1 MRNSGRQ
8 LEQLVKDIEQHLL
21 PERFNV
27 ELNDR
32 VFNEDGIQIAEF
44 DIVITGRLGSSS
56 VKWLIECRDRPSDG
70 PAPGAWVEQLLGRK
84 VRFNFDQ
91 VIAVST
97 TGFAEG
103 AKEFADRAGIILR
116 TVKKVDDIG
125 SDFRVRGM
133 VHVAV
138 LVKVLGPIHVDLRD
152 PSEPLDSCQMLSSDV
167 RIKLPSEGAYQSVQD
182 FVARRCSVNP
192 FSLSDDSKTY
202 ADFQYDGLLE
212 LLVGNKNIQI
222 KRLVTPVEYSSL
234 SYTGKMLA
242 VNVYSEADRVIGQEA
257 QFYFDLPTGSFVY
270 RVQILNEPD
279 GTGSIRFHIPENVPV
294 GNEVNRLHML
304 AQKK

>member
-8 LEQLVKDIEQHLL
+8 LEQLIKDIEQHLL

-84 VRFNFDQ
+84 MRFNFDQ

-103 AKEFADRAGIILR
+103 AKEFAGRVGIILR
-116 TVKKVDDIG
+116 TVRKVDDIG
-125 SDFRVRGM
+125 SDFKVKGM
-133 VHVAV
+133 AHVSV
-138 LVKVLGPIHVDLRD
+138 LVKVLGPISVKPVDS
-152 PSEPLDSCQMLSSDV
+152 SEPPDER
-167 RIKLPSEGAYQSVQD
+167 RIISNDIRVKLANEQAYQSLQD
-182 FVARRCSVNP
+182 FVAHRCSVNP
-192 FSLSDDSKTY
+192 FSLSDETKTY
-202 ADFQYDGLLE
+202 ADFQYDGLLDV
-212 LLVGNKNIQI
+212 LVDNKEFRIT
-222 KRLVTPVEYSSL
+222 RLITPVEYSSL
-234 SYTGKMLA
+234 SFTGKMLA

-270 RVQILNEPD
+270 RVQILNQPD
-279 GTGSIRFHIPENVPV
+279 GTESMQFHIPENVPV
-294 GNEVNRLHML
+294 GNEINRLHML
-304 AQKK
+304 ARKK